1 MTKKFFL
8 LGVFGL
14 LFSAGTLVAQTVVRI
29 APPPPPREVV
39 PVAPGPRYVWVSGY
53 YRYKGHA
60 YVWVPGH
67 YVVPPHHHGVWVP
80 GHWVPRHGGY
90 VWVAGYWR

>member
-1 MTKKFFL
+1 MKKDFL
-8 LGVFGL
+8 LASIFGL
-14 LFSAGTLVAQTVVRI
+14 LLTLGTAHAQTVVRV
-29 APPPPPREVV
+29 APPPPAREVV
-39 PVAPGPRYVWVSGY
+39 PVAPGPRYVWVGGY
-53 YRYKGHA
+53 YRYKHHA

-67 YVVPPHHHGVWVP
+67 YIVPPKRYAVWVP